1 VRVTP
6 TWSMARTGGASFP
19 KQLAQFEAW
28 TFHNGKDGKPDT
40 ADDLKI
46 DMVPAAW
53 SLEEYTATYDD
64 DDLKYVG
71 AVDKA
76 TGLFTPAIEGPNP
89 QRSGERNNV
98 GDVWVV
104 ASVEAPAAAGTTTL
118 RGRAHLLV
126 TVPLYQRWNP
136 TVIP

>member
-1 VRVTP
+1 
-6 TWSMARTGGASFP
+6 MARTGGAGFP

-28 TFHNGKDGKPDT
+28 AFHNGTDGKPET

-46 DMVPAAW
+46 DMVAASW
-53 SLEEYTATYDD
+53 GLEEYAATYDD
-64 DDLKYVG
+64 DDLKFVG
-71 AVDKA
+71 AIDKA

-89 QRSGERNNV
+89 QRSGERNNI

-104 ASVEAPAAAGTTTL
+104 ASVEAPAHGTAKASTL